1 MAAPKPIIVD
11 FLDTKSLHRL
21 RTSRSSDPLLRA
33 IGLKQNQKL
42 TVIDATAGFGVDAL
56 LMAYAG
62 AEVLMLEREPIMA
75 ELLAQGLIKAQ
86 TEGELVSV
94 TKRLTLLKTD
104 AKEYLSNLNQAE
116 YPDVIYLDPMFIH
129 KKSALPNKNMQFL
142 QNLVNDHDADE
153 LLNLALTRATKR
165 VVIKRSIHAPYLGD
179 IKPNMSIKTKLLR
192 FDVFMLG
199 GQKSS

>member
-1 MAAPKPIIVD
+1 MIAAKFIIVD

-21 RTSRSSDPLLRA
+21 RTSRSNDPLLRA

-42 TVIDATAGFGVDAL
+42 SVIDATAGFGVDAL

-62 AEVLMLEREPIMA
+62 AEVVMLEREPIMA
-75 ELLAQGLIKAQ
+75 ELLEQGLSRAQ
-86 TEGELVSV
+86 NEGELISV
-94 TKRLTLLKTD
+94 AKHLTLLKID
-104 AKEYLSNLNQAE
+104 AKEYLSNLNEAE

-142 QNLVNDHDADE
+142 QSLVNDNDADE
-153 LLNLALTRATKR
+153 LLNLALTRAIKR

-199 GQKSS
+199 GQKSF